1 MDKTNSAPFTSAEQ
15 FPNDITITGMLVG
28 KSYDDL
34 EYTSKKTGL
43 RQTLKRAVLVLQTKV
58 GIVLCRSYNAETD
71 LNVFEPGKTYVF
83 PIAEYKIDNG
93 VKSATV
99 RL

>member
-1 MDKTNSAPFTSAEQ
+1 MDNNKFTKEEN
-15 FPNDITITGMLVG
+15 FPADITIGGVLVG
-28 KSYDDL
+28 VSHDDL

-58 GIVLCRSYNAETD
+58 GVVLCRAYNAETD
-71 LNVFEPGKTYVF
+71 LSVFKQGSTYVF

-93 VKSATV
+93 VKSATI